1 MYITDNETKK
11 ALLIFT
17 DIFSGPASN
26 SHISR
31 SSLQEKSAEA
41 LKEIEEKELKSLVE
55 TIFLKPLSSLHFRI
69 AKENPATL
77 VGSGQLEKIAQAI
90 EEEGADLVV
99 FNSVVSP
106 RIQRNLE
113 AALNTCVIDRS
124 EVIIQI
130 FADRAQTREAVLQAE
145 LARLEYSMPRL
156 TRRWTSLAQQ
166 RGGAKGTRGA
176 SRGAGEKKLELDR
189 RRLKTEIAKLK
200 KEVERVR
207 LQRSEQR
214 KTRLNADKKIGAI
227 VGYTNAG
234 KSSLLKK
241 LSGAEVFTED
251 KLFATLDAE
260 TRKVF
265 LQTGEQNI
273 QILLTDTVGFVSN
286 LPHQLIDA
294 FRSTL
299 EEAALADFLII
310 VCDAAH
316 PAMPECLEVTKK
328 VLDELSCSDK
338 PSIIA
343 INKMDD
349 VFDEAQLLN
358 LKERYPEAV
367 EISVTT
373 GQGLEGLKKK
383 ITDIIIFDK

>member
-17 DIFSGPASN
+17 DIFSGPASS

-31 SSLQEKSAEA
+31 SSLQEKSTEA

-55 TIFLKPLSSLHFRI
+55 TIFLKPLSSLRFRI

-99 FNSVVSP
+99 FNSAVSP

-214 KTRLNADKKIGAI
+214 KTRLNGDKKIGAI

-265 LQTGEQNI
+265 LQTGEKNI

-373 GQGLEGLKKK
+373 GQGLEGLKRK

>member
-1 MYITDNETKK
+1 MYITDNEIKK

-26 SHISR
+26 SHVNR

-55 TIFLKPLSSLHFRI
+55 TIFLKPLSSLRFRI
-69 AKENPATL
+69 AKENPATF

-99 FNSVVSP
+99 FNSAVSP

-130 FADRAQTREAVLQAE
+130 FADRAQTREAVLQSE

-214 KTRLNADKKIGAI
+214 KTRLNGDKKIGAI

-265 LQTGEQNI
+265 LQTGEKNL

-328 VLDELSCSDK
+328 VLDELSCSGK

-343 INKMDD
+343 INKMDE
-349 VFDEAQLLN
+349 VFDEAQLLS

-367 EISVTT
+367 EISVKT
-373 GQGLEGLKKK
+373 GQGLEGLKRKLVS
-383 ITDIIIFDK
+383 ICGL

>member
-17 DIFSGPASN
+17 DIFSGPASS

-31 SSLQEKSAEA
+31 STLQEKSAKA

-55 TIFLKPLSSLHFRI
+55 TIFLKPLSSLRFRI

-90 EEEGADLVV
+90 EEERADLVV
-99 FNSVVSP
+99 FNSAVSP

-214 KTRLNADKKIGAI
+214 KTRLNGDKKIGAI

-265 LQTGEQNI
+265 LQTGEKNI

-349 VFDEAQLLN
+349 IFDEAQLLN

>member
-1 MYITDNETKK
+1 MYRTDNEIKK

-17 DIFSGPASN
+17 DIFSRPASN

-31 SSLQEKSAEA
+31 STLQEKSAKA

-55 TIFLKPLSSLHFRI
+55 TIFLKPLSSLRFRI

-99 FNSVVSP
+99 FNSAVSP

-189 RRLKTEIAKLK
+189 RRLKTEITKLK

-214 KTRLNADKKIGAI
+214 KTRLNGDKKIGAI

-265 LQTGEQNI
+265 LQTGEKNI

>member
-1 MYITDNETKK
+1 MYITNNETKK

-17 DIFSGPASN
+17 DIFSGPASS

-31 SSLQEKSAEA
+31 STLQEKSAEA

-55 TIFLKPLSSLHFRI
+55 TIFLKPLSSLRFRI

-99 FNSVVSP
+99 FNSAVSP

-214 KTRLNADKKIGAI
+214 KTRLNGDKKIGAI

-265 LQTGEQNI
+265 LQTGEKNI

-349 VFDEAQLLN
+349 IFDEAQLLN

>member
-17 DIFSGPASN
+17 DIFSGPASS
-26 SHISR
+26 SHVNR
-31 SSLQEKSAEA
+31 SSLQEKNAEA
-41 LKEIEEKELKSLVE
+41 LKEIEEKELKRLVE
-55 TIFLKPLSSLHFRI
+55 TIFLKPLSSLRFRI

-99 FNSVVSP
+99 FNSAVSP

-166 RGGAKGTRGA
+166 RGGAKGTRRA

-214 KTRLNADKKIGAI
+214 KTRLNGDKKIGAI

-265 LQTGEQNI
+265 LQTGEKNL

-343 INKMDD
+343 INKIDE
-349 VFDEAQLLN
+349 VFDEAQLLS

-367 EISVTT
+367 EISVKT
-373 GQGLEGLKKK
+373 GQGLEGLKRKLVS
-383 ITDIIIFDK
+383 ICGL

>member
-17 DIFSGPASN
+17 DIFSGQASN
-26 SHISR
+26 SYISR

-41 LKEIEEKELKSLVE
+41 LKEIEENELKSLVE
-55 TIFLKPLSSLHFRI
+55 TIFLKPLSSLRFRI

-90 EEEGADLVV
+90 EEEGADLVI
-99 FNSVVSP
+99 FNSAVSP

-214 KTRLNADKKIGAI
+214 KTRLNGDKKIGAI

-265 LQTGEQNI
+265 LQTGEKNI

-328 VLDELSCSDK
+328 VLDELSCSGK

-343 INKMDD
+343 INKMDE
-349 VFDEAQLLN
+349 VFDEAQLLS

-367 EISVTT
+367 EISVKT

-383 ITDIIIFDK
+383 IANIIIFDK

>member
-17 DIFSGPASN
+17 DIFSGPAS
-26 SHISR
+26 SSYISR
-31 SSLQEKSAEA
+31 SSLQEKSADA
-41 LKEIEEKELKSLVE
+41 LKEIEEKELQSLVE
-55 TIFLKPLSSLHFRI
+55 TIFLKPISSLRFRI

-99 FNSVVSP
+99 FNSAVSP

-200 KEVERVR
+200 KQVERVR

-214 KTRLNADKKIGAI
+214 KTRLNGDKKIGAI

-265 LQTGEQNI
+265 LQKGDKNI

-286 LPHQLIDA
+286 LPHQLINA

-328 VLDELSCSDK
+328 VLDELSCSGK

-343 INKMDD
+343 INKMDE
-349 VFDEAQLLN
+349 VFDETQILS

-367 EISVTT
+367 EISVKT
-373 GQGLEGLKKK
+373 GEGLEGLKEK
-383 ITDIIIFDK
+383 IADIIIFDK

>member
-1 MYITDNETKK
+1 MYITDNEIKK

-26 SHISR
+26 SYISR
-31 SSLQEKSAEA
+31 STLQEKSAEA
-41 LKEIEEKELKSLVE
+41 LKEIEENELKSLVE
-55 TIFLKPLSSLHFRI
+55 TIFLKPLSSLRFRI

-90 EEEGADLVV
+90 EEEGADLVI
-99 FNSVVSP
+99 FNSAVSP

-214 KTRLNADKKIGAI
+214 KTRLNGDKKIGAI

-265 LQTGEQNI
+265 LQTGEKNI

-328 VLDELSCSDK
+328 VLDELSCSGK

-343 INKMDD
+343 INKMDE
-349 VFDEAQLLN
+349 VFDEAQLLS

-367 EISVTT
+367 EISVKT

-383 ITDIIIFDK
+383 IANIIIFDK

>member
-1 MYITDNETKK
+1 MYITDNEIKK

-31 SSLQEKSAEA
+31 STLQKKSAEA

-55 TIFLKPLSSLHFRI
+55 TIFLKPLSSLRFRI

-99 FNSVVSP
+99 FNSAVSP

-214 KTRLNADKKIGAI
+214 KTRLNGDKKIGAI

-265 LQTGEQNI
+265 LQTGEKNI

-328 VLDELSCSDK
+328 VLDELSCSGK

-343 INKMDD
+343 INKMDE
-349 VFDEAQLLN
+349 VFDEGQLLS

-367 EISVTT
+367 EISVKT

-383 ITDIIIFDK
+383 IANIIIFDK

>member
-26 SHISR
+26 SYISR
-31 SSLQEKSAEA
+31 STLQEKSAEA
-41 LKEIEEKELKSLVE
+41 LKEIEENELKSLVE
-55 TIFLKPLSSLHFRI
+55 TIFLKPLSSLRFRI
-69 AKENPATL
+69 AKENPATF

-90 EEEGADLVV
+90 EEEGADLVI
-99 FNSVVSP
+99 FNSAVSP

-214 KTRLNADKKIGAI
+214 KTRLNGDKKIGAI

-265 LQTGEQNI
+265 LQTGEKNI

-343 INKMDD
+343 INKMDE
-349 VFDEAQLLN
+349 VFDEAQLLS

-367 EISVTT
+367 EISVKT

-383 ITDIIIFDK
+383 IANIIIFDK

>member
-31 SSLQEKSAEA
+31 STLQEKTAEA
-41 LKEIEEKELKSLVE
+41 LKEIEEDELKSLVE
-55 TIFLKPLSSLHFRI
+55 TIFLKPLSSLRFRI
-69 AKENPATL
+69 AKENPATF

-99 FNSVVSP
+99 FNSAVSP

-214 KTRLNADKKIGAI
+214 KTRLNGDKKIGAI

-265 LQTGEQNI
+265 LQTGEKNI

-299 EEAALADFLII
+299 EETALADFLII

>member
-55 TIFLKPLSSLHFRI
+55 TIFLNPLSSLRFRI

-99 FNSVVSP
+99 FNSAVSP

-214 KTRLNADKKIGAI
+214 KTRLNGDKKIGAI

-241 LSGAEVFTED
+241 LSGAEIFTED

-265 LQTGEQNI
+265 LQTGEKNI

-328 VLDELSCSDK
+328 VLDELSCSGK

-349 VFDEAQLLN
+349 IFDEAQLLN

-373 GQGLEGLKKK
+373 GEGVESLKKK

>member
-1 MYITDNETKK
+1 MYITDNEIKK

-17 DIFSGPASN
+17 DIFSGPASS
-26 SHISR
+26 SHVNR
-31 SSLQEKSAEA
+31 SSLQEKNAEA

-55 TIFLKPLSSLHFRI
+55 TIFLKPLSSLRFRI

-99 FNSVVSP
+99 FNSAVSP

-130 FADRAQTREAVLQAE
+130 FADRAQTREAVLQSE

-214 KTRLNADKKIGAI
+214 KTRLNGDKKIGAI

-265 LQTGEQNI
+265 LQTSDKNI

-328 VLDELSCSDK
+328 VLNELSCSDK

-343 INKMDD
+343 INKMDE
-349 VFDEAQLLN
+349 VFDEAQLLS
-358 LKERYPEAV
+358 LKERYPDAV
-367 EISVTT
+367 EISVKT
-373 GQGLEGLKKK
+373 GQGLESLKEK

>member
-17 DIFSGPASN
+17 DIFSGPASS

-31 SSLQEKSAEA
+31 SSLQEKSTEA

-55 TIFLKPLSSLHFRI
+55 TIFLKPLSSLRFRI

-90 EEEGADLVV
+90 EEERADLVV
-99 FNSVVSP
+99 FNSAVSP

-214 KTRLNADKKIGAI
+214 KTRLNGDKKIGAI

-265 LQTGEQNI
+265 LQTGEKNI

-328 VLDELSCSDK
+328 VLDELSCSGK

-349 VFDEAQLLN
+349 VFDEAQLLS

>member
-17 DIFSGPASN
+17 DIFSGPASS

-31 SSLQEKSAEA
+31 STLQEKSAKA

-55 TIFLKPLSSLHFRI
+55 TIFLKPLSSLRFRI

-99 FNSVVSP
+99 FNSAVSP

-214 KTRLNADKKIGAI
+214 KTRLSGDQKIGAI

-265 LQTGEQNI
+265 LQTGEKNL

-328 VLDELSCSDK
+328 VLDELSCSGK

-343 INKMDD
+343 INKMDE
-349 VFDEAQLLN
+349 VFDEGQILS

-367 EISVTT
+367 EISVKT
-373 GQGLEGLKKK
+373 GEGLEGLKRKLVS
-383 ITDIIIFDK
+383 ICGL

>member
-1 MYITDNETKK
+1 MYITDNEIKK

-31 SSLQEKSAEA
+31 STLQEKSAEA

-55 TIFLKPLSSLHFRI
+55 TIFLKPISSLRFRI

-90 EEEGADLVV
+90 EEERADLVV
-99 FNSVVSP
+99 FNSAVSP

-214 KTRLNADKKIGAI
+214 KTRLNGDKKIGAI

-241 LSGAEVFTED
+241 LSGVEVFTED

-265 LQTGEQNI
+265 LQTGEKNI

-299 EEAALADFLII
+299 EETALADFLII

-343 INKMDD
+343 INKIDD
-349 VFDEAQLLN
+349 IFDEAQLLN

>member
-1 MYITDNETKK
+1 MYITDNEIKK

-31 SSLQEKSAEA
+31 STLQEKSAEA

-55 TIFLKPLSSLHFRI
+55 TIFLKPLSSLRFRI

-90 EEEGADLVV
+90 EEERADLVV
-99 FNSVVSP
+99 FNSAVSP

-214 KTRLNADKKIGAI
+214 KTRLNGDKKIGAI

-241 LSGAEVFTED
+241 LSGVEVFTED

-265 LQTGEQNI
+265 LQTGEKNI

-349 VFDEAQLLN
+349 IFDEAQLLN

>member
-1 MYITDNETKK
+1 MYRTDNEIKK

-17 DIFSGPASN
+17 DIFSGQASN
-26 SHISR
+26 SYISR

-41 LKEIEEKELKSLVE
+41 LKEIEEKELQSLVE
-55 TIFLKPLSSLHFRI
+55 TIFLKPLSSLRFRI

-99 FNSVVSP
+99 FNSAVSP

-214 KTRLNADKKIGAI
+214 KTRLNGNKKIGAI

-265 LQTGEQNI
+265 LQMGEKNL

-316 PAMPECLEVTKK
+316 PAMPECLEITKK
-328 VLDELSCSDK
+328 VLDELSCSN
-338 PSIIA
+338 
-343 INKMDD
+343 IN
-349 VFDEAQLLN
+349 
-358 LKERYPEAV
+358 
-367 EISVTT
+367 S
-373 GQGLEGLKKK
+373 KKN
-383 ITDIIIFDK
+383 

>member
-17 DIFSGPASN
+17 DIFSGPASS

-31 SSLQEKSAEA
+31 STLQEKSAKA
-41 LKEIEEKELKSLVE
+41 LKEIEEDELKSLVE
-55 TIFLKPLSSLHFRI
+55 TIFLKPLSSLRFRI

-90 EEEGADLVV
+90 EEERADLVV
-99 FNSVVSP
+99 FNSAVSP

-207 LQRSEQR
+207 LQRREQR
-214 KTRLNADKKIGAI
+214 KTRLNGDKKIGAI

-265 LQTGEQNI
+265 LQTGEKNI

>member
-214 KTRLNADKKIGAI
+214 KTRLNGDKKIGAI

-265 LQTGEQNI
+265 LQTGEKNI

-349 VFDEAQLLN
+349 VFDEAQLLS

>member
-1 MYITDNETKK
+1 MHITDNEIKK

-31 SSLQEKSAEA
+31 STLQEKSVEA

-55 TIFLKPLSSLHFRI
+55 TIFLKPLSSLRFRI

-99 FNSVVSP
+99 FNSAVSP

-214 KTRLNADKKIGAI
+214 KTRLNGDKKIGAI

>member
-1 MYITDNETKK
+1 MYITDNEIKK

-31 SSLQEKSAEA
+31 ASLQEKSAEA

-55 TIFLKPLSSLHFRI
+55 TIFLKPLSSLRFRI

-99 FNSVVSP
+99 FNSAVSP

-214 KTRLNADKKIGAI
+214 KTRLNGDKKIGAI

-265 LQTGEQNI
+265 LQTGEKNI

>member
-1 MYITDNETKK
+1 MHITDNETKK

-17 DIFSGPASN
+17 DIFSGPASS

-31 SSLQEKSAEA
+31 STLQEKSAKA
-41 LKEIEEKELKSLVE
+41 LKEIEEDELKSLVE
-55 TIFLKPLSSLHFRI
+55 TIFLKPLSSLRFRI

-99 FNSVVSP
+99 FNSAVSP

-113 AALNTCVIDRS
+113 AALKTCVIDRS

-214 KTRLNADKKIGAI
+214 KTRLNGDKKIGAI

-265 LQTGEQNI
+265 LQTSDKNI

-316 PAMPECLEVTKK
+316 PAMPDCLEVTKK

>member
-1 MYITDNETKK
+1 MYITDNEIKK

-31 SSLQEKSAEA
+31 STLQEKSAEA

-55 TIFLKPLSSLHFRI
+55 TIFLKPLSSLRFRI

-99 FNSVVSP
+99 FNSAVSP

-214 KTRLNADKKIGAI
+214 KTRLNGDKKIGAI

-265 LQTGEQNI
+265 LQTGEKNI

-328 VLDELSCSDK
+328 VLDELSCSGK

-343 INKMDD
+343 INKMDE
-349 VFDEAQLLN
+349 VFDEAQILS

-367 EISVTT
+367 EISVKT
-373 GQGLEGLKKK
+373 GRGLEQLKEK
-383 ITDIIIFDK
+383 ISNMIIFNK

>member
-17 DIFSGPASN
+17 DIFSGPASS

-31 SSLQEKSAEA
+31 STLQEKSAKA

-55 TIFLKPLSSLHFRI
+55 TIFLKPLSSLRFRI

-90 EEEGADLVV
+90 EEERADLVV
-99 FNSVVSP
+99 FNSAVSP

-214 KTRLNADKKIGAI
+214 KTRLNGDKKIGAI

-265 LQTGEQNI
+265 LQTGEKNI

-328 VLDELSCSDK
+328 VLDELSCSGK

-349 VFDEAQLLN
+349 IFDEAQLLN

>member
-1 MYITDNETKK
+1 MYRTDNEIKK

-17 DIFSGPASN
+17 DIFSGQASN
-26 SHISR
+26 SYISR
-31 SSLQEKSAEA
+31 SSLQKKSAEA
-41 LKEIEEKELKSLVE
+41 LKEIEENELKSLVE
-55 TIFLKPLSSLHFRI
+55 TIFLKPLSSLRFRI

-99 FNSVVSP
+99 FNSAVSP

-214 KTRLNADKKIGAI
+214 KTRLNGDKKIGAI

-265 LQTGEQNI
+265 LQTGEKNI

-328 VLDELSCSDK
+328 VLDELSCSGK

-373 GQGLEGLKKK
+373 GQGLEDLKKK

>member
-1 MYITDNETKK
+1 MHTTDNEIKK

-31 SSLQEKSAEA
+31 ASLQEKSAEA

-55 TIFLKPLSSLHFRI
+55 TIFLKPLSSLRFRI

-90 EEEGADLVV
+90 EEERADLVV
-99 FNSVVSP
+99 FNSAVSP

-214 KTRLNADKKIGAI
+214 KTRLNGDKKIGAI

-265 LQTGEQNI
+265 LQTGEKNI

-343 INKMDD
+343 INKIDE
-349 VFDEAQLLN
+349 VFDEAQILS
-358 LKERYPEAV
+358 LKERYPELV
-367 EISVTT
+367 EISVKT
-373 GQGLEGLKKK
+373 GRGLEGLKRKLVS
-383 ITDIIIFDK
+383 ICGL

>member
-17 DIFSGPASN
+17 DIFSGPASS

-31 SSLQEKSAEA
+31 SSLQEKNTEA

-55 TIFLKPLSSLHFRI
+55 TIFLKPLSSLRFRI

-90 EEEGADLVV
+90 EEERADLVV
-99 FNSVVSP
+99 FNSAVSP

-189 RRLKTEIAKLK
+189 RRLKTEITKLK

-214 KTRLNADKKIGAI
+214 KTRLNGDKKIGAI

-265 LQTGEQNI
+265 LQTGEKNI

-328 VLDELSCSDK
+328 VLDELSCSGK

-349 VFDEAQLLN
+349 VFDEAQLLS

>member
-1 MYITDNETKK
+1 MYRTDNEIKK

-17 DIFSGPASN
+17 DIFSGPASS
-26 SHISR
+26 SHVNR
-31 SSLQEKSAEA
+31 SSLQEKNAEA

-55 TIFLKPLSSLHFRI
+55 TIFLKPLSSLRFRI
-69 AKENPATL
+69 AKENPATF

-99 FNSVVSP
+99 FNSAVSP

-214 KTRLNADKKIGAI
+214 KTRLNGDKKIGAI

-265 LQTGEQNI
+265 LQTSDKNI

-328 VLDELSCSDK
+328 VLNELSCSDK

-343 INKMDD
+343 INKIDE
-349 VFDEAQLLN
+349 VFDEAQLLS

-367 EISVTT
+367 EISVKT
-373 GQGLEGLKKK
+373 GQGLESLKEK

>member
-1 MYITDNETKK
+1 MYITDNEIKK

-17 DIFSGPASN
+17 DIFSRPASN

-31 SSLQEKSAEA
+31 SSLQEKSADA
-41 LKEIEEKELKSLVE
+41 LKEEIEEKELKSLVK
-55 TIFLKPLSSLHFRI
+55 TIFLEPLSSLRFKI

-99 FNSVVSP
+99 FNSAVSP

-189 RRLKTEIAKLK
+189 RRLKTEISKLK

-214 KTRLNADKKIGAI
+214 KTRLNGDKKIGAI

-241 LSGAEVFTED
+241 LSGTEVFTED

-265 LQTGEQNI
+265 LQTAEKNI

-328 VLDELSCSDK
+328 VLDELSCGNK

-343 INKMDD
+343 VNKTDD
-349 VFDEAQLLN
+349 VFDEAQILS
-358 LKERYPEAV
+358 LKEHYPELV
-367 EISVTT
+367 EISVKT
-373 GQGLEGLKKK
+373 GRGIEQLKEK
-383 ITDIIIFDK
+383 ISGMIIL

>member
-1 MYITDNETKK
+1 MYITDNEIKK
-11 ALLIFT
+11 TLLIFT
-17 DIFSGPASN
+17 DIFSGPASS
-26 SHISR
+26 SHVNR

-55 TIFLKPLSSLHFRI
+55 TIFLKPLSSLRFRI

-99 FNSVVSP
+99 FNSAVSP

-113 AALNTCVIDRS
+113 AALNTCIIDRS
-124 EVIIQI
+124 EAIIQI

-214 KTRLNADKKIGAI
+214 KTRLNGDKKIGAI

-260 TRKVF
+260 TRKIF
-265 LQTGEQNI
+265 LQTGEKNI

-343 INKMDD
+343 INKMDE
-349 VFDEAQLLN
+349 VFDEAQLLS
-358 LKERYPEAV
+358 LKERYPDAV
-367 EISVTT
+367 EISVKT
-373 GQGLEGLKKK
+373 GQGLECLKEK

>member
-17 DIFSGPASN
+17 DIFSGPASS

-31 SSLQEKSAEA
+31 STLQEKSAKA

-55 TIFLKPLSSLHFRI
+55 TIFLKPLSSLRFRI

-99 FNSVVSP
+99 FNSAVSP

-214 KTRLNADKKIGAI
+214 KTRLNGDKKIGAI

-265 LQTGEQNI
+265 LQTGEKNI

>member
-26 SHISR
+26 SYISR
-31 SSLQEKSAEA
+31 PTLQEKSAEA

-55 TIFLKPLSSLHFRI
+55 TIFLKPLSSLRFRI

-99 FNSVVSP
+99 FNSAVSP

-130 FADRAQTREAVLQAE
+130 FADRAQTREAVLQSE

-214 KTRLNADKKIGAI
+214 KTRLNGDKKIGAI

-265 LQTGEQNI
+265 LQTSDKNI

-343 INKMDD
+343 INKIDE
-349 VFDEAQLLN
+349 VFDEAQILS

-367 EISVTT
+367 EISVKT
-373 GQGLEGLKKK
+373 GEGLEGLKEK
-383 ITDIIIFDK
+383 IADIIIFDK

>member
-17 DIFSGPASN
+17 DIFSGPASS

-31 SSLQEKSAEA
+31 STLQEKSAKA
-41 LKEIEEKELKSLVE
+41 LKEIEEDELKSLVE
-55 TIFLKPLSSLHFRI
+55 TIFLKPLSSLRFRI

-90 EEEGADLVV
+90 EEERADLVV
-99 FNSVVSP
+99 FNSAVSP

-214 KTRLNADKKIGAI
+214 KTRLNGDKKIGAI

-241 LSGAEVFTED
+241 LSGVEVFTED

-265 LQTGEQNI
+265 LQTGEKNI

-316 PAMPECLEVTKK
+316 PAIPECLEVTKK
-328 VLDELSCSDK
+328 VLDELSCSGK

-349 VFDEAQLLN
+349 VFDEAQLLS

>member
-17 DIFSGPASN
+17 DIFSSSASN

-31 SSLQEKSAEA
+31 SSLHEKSADA
-41 LKEIEEKELKSLVE
+41 LKEEIEEKELKSLVK
-55 TIFLKPLSSLHFRI
+55 TIFLEPLSSLRFKI

-99 FNSVVSP
+99 FNSAVSP

-189 RRLKTEIAKLK
+189 RRLKTEISKLK

-214 KTRLNADKKIGAI
+214 KTRLNGDKKIGAI

-241 LSGAEVFTED
+241 LSGTEVFTED

-265 LQTGEQNI
+265 LQTAEKNI

-328 VLDELSCSDK
+328 VLDELSCGNK

-343 INKMDD
+343 VNKTDD
-349 VFDEAQLLN
+349 VFDEAQILS
-358 LKERYPEAV
+358 LKEHYPELV
-367 EISVTT
+367 EISVKT
-373 GQGLEGLKKK
+373 GRGIEQLKEK
-383 ITDIIIFDK
+383 ISGMIIL

>member
-17 DIFSGPASN
+17 NIFSGPASS

-31 SSLQEKSAEA
+31 STLQEKSAEA

-55 TIFLKPLSSLHFRI
+55 TIFLKPLSSLRFRI

-99 FNSVVSP
+99 FNSAVSP

-214 KTRLNADKKIGAI
+214 KTRLNGDKKIGAI

-265 LQTGEQNI
+265 LQTSDKNI

-328 VLDELSCSDK
+328 VLNELSCSDK

-343 INKMDD
+343 INKIDE
-349 VFDEAQLLN
+349 VFDEAQLLS

-367 EISVTT
+367 EISVKT
-373 GQGLEGLKKK
+373 GQGLESLKEK

>member
-17 DIFSGPASN
+17 DILSSPAKN
-26 SHISR
+26 NISR
-31 SSLQEKSAEA
+31 LSLHEKSAEA
-41 LKEIEEKELKSLVE
+41 LKEIEEKELESLVK
-55 TIFLKPLSSLHFRI
+55 TIFLKPLSSLRFRV
-69 AKENPATL
+69 ARENPATL

-90 EEEGADLVV
+90 EDEGADLVV
-99 FNSVVSP
+99 FNSAISP

-130 FADRAQTREAVLQAE
+130 FADRAQTREAVLQAD
-145 LARLEYSMPRL
+145 LAHLEYSMPRL

-176 SRGAGEKKLELDR
+176 SRGAGEKKLELDK

-207 LQRSEQR
+207 LQRKEQR
-214 KTRLNADKKIGAI
+214 KTRLHGDKKIGAI

-241 LSGAEVFTED
+241 LSGTEIFTED

-265 LQTGEQNI
+265 LQTGEKNI
-273 QILLTDTVGFVSN
+273 QVLLTDTVGFVSN
-286 LPHQLIDA
+286 LPHQLIDS

-310 VCDAAH
+310 VCDASH
-316 PAMPECLEVTKK
+316 PAMTECLEVTRQ
-328 VLDELSCSDK
+328 VLDELSCKDK
-338 PSIIA
+338 PVIIA
-343 INKMDD
+343 INKIDE
-349 VFDEAQLLN
+349 VFDEGEILR

-367 EISVTT
+367 EISVKT
-373 GQGLEGLKKK
+373 GKGLEQLKNKM
-383 ITDIIIFDK
+383 TDVIIFDK

>member
-31 SSLQEKSAEA
+31 STLQEKSAEA

-55 TIFLKPLSSLHFRI
+55 TIFLKPLSSLRFRI
-69 AKENPATL
+69 AKENPATF

-99 FNSVVSP
+99 FNSAVSP

-214 KTRLNADKKIGAI
+214 KTRLNGNKKIGAI

-241 LSGAEVFTED
+241 LSGVEVFTED

-265 LQTGEQNI
+265 LQTGEKNI

-343 INKMDD
+343 INKIDE
-349 VFDEAQLLN
+349 VFDEAQILS

-367 EISVTT
+367 EISVKT
-373 GQGLEGLKKK
+373 GQGLEGLKRKLVS
-383 ITDIIIFDK
+383 ICGL